1 MFYYLLQLVLN
12 FLLLFT
18 PFYYV
23 FVTFYYVL
31 YVLLPFQRK
40 LEKVHEGAQK
50 VRDGW
55 RRLENVGRVAKVG
68 KVGEEVR
75 QSMGK
80 FEEVLGKGR
89 TQYEKVGK
97 CRKM

>member
-1 MFYYLLQLVLN
+1 M
-12 FLLLFT
+12 
-18 PFYYV
+18 
-23 FVTFYYVL
+23 
-31 YVLLPFQRK
+31 
-40 LEKVHEGAQK
+40 
-50 VRDGW
+50 
-55 RRLENVGRVAKVG
+55 ENVGRVAKVG